1 VPQFVDHHPI
11 AHATMTEEAV
21 ERIRT
26 QIRAETPDDFGVKWL
41 GAFVAVNGEG
51 YCFSEAP
58 NVEAVVN
65 SHERFGYLI
74 EATDVIEVTS
84 LA

>member
-1 VPQFVDHHPI
+1 MPQFVDHHPI

-41 GAFVAVNGEG
+41 GAFVAVNGEDIAFQRLQTWRRWSIPMNG
-51 YCFSEAP
+51 
-58 NVEAVVN
+58 
-65 SHERFGYLI
+65 LD
-74 EATDVIEVTS
+74 T
-84 LA
+84 